1 MRGRQGG
8 ARRRIKS
15 IICKRMVFA
24 LESIQVDRAVPGY
37 IGEQERTI
45 GDELEIVDRRRGACW
60 DETLSKVVSA
70 VENSAAMTEMRWSG
84 ARAISDAP
92 RASAQFASS
101 RSPTRSART
110 RKMRQRRRP
119 RPERPPCSLPQQAAP
134 LAVSSVRHPGGA
146 CWCSTSVHEQ

>member
-15 IICKRMVFA
+15 VICKRMVFA
-24 LESIQVDRAVPGY
+24 LESIQVERAVPGH

-70 VENSAAMTEMRWSG
+70 VEDSAAMTDEMERTSHL
-84 ARAISDAP
+84 RRTTSICPVRQFQITNSQCKDQKDAP
-92 RASAQFASS
+92 TTSS
-101 RSPTRSART
+101 TT
-110 RKMRQRRRP
+110 
-119 RPERPPCSLPQQAAP
+119 
-134 LAVSSVRHPGGA
+134 
-146 CWCSTSVHEQ
+146 